1 MSEVK
6 LRGEG
11 ETKTVVRTR
20 VRIECENC
28 GEPADQRHS
37 YLLADARN
45 NPASSGYGKDDLT
58 WCSDVE
64 RHTCKSCRDSLW
76 NGRAPQIDGYGW
88 CTTFGVSDRF
98 AHMFL
103 RWDEKEAAQ

>member
-37 YLLADARN
+37 YLLPDARRN
-45 NPASSGYGKDDLT
+45 RQSSGYGKDDLV
-58 WCSDVE
+58 WCSDHE
-64 RHTCKSCRDSLW
+64 RHTCKFCRDSIW
-76 NGRAPQIDGYGW
+76 GGRAPQTDGYEW
-88 CTTFGVSDRF
+88 CSTFKASDQF